1 MIQKNKC
8 IFSESDFYC
17 NIKVILKTMDW
28 SFATNGYIRSPWIT
42 KCLPT
47 YIWSLFIC
55 QAAMSIFCTKEWY
68 AVKKISYHC
77 LQNFSTCNDK
87 LGLFS
92 FLNTHELYNLMNNI
106 DLKTN
111 NGHLLFNKNSS
122 IFHSVLYSLYHF
134 ES

>member
-1 MIQKNKC
+1 
-8 IFSESDFYC
+8 
-17 NIKVILKTMDW
+17 
-28 SFATNGYIRSPWIT
+28 
-42 KCLPT
+42 
-47 YIWSLFIC
+47 
-55 QAAMSIFCTKEWY
+55 MSIFCTKESY
-68 AVKKISYHC
+68 AVKKLAIIVFRI
-77 LQNFSTCNDK
+77 FSTCNDK

-111 NGHLLFNKNSS
+111 NGHLLLNKNSS